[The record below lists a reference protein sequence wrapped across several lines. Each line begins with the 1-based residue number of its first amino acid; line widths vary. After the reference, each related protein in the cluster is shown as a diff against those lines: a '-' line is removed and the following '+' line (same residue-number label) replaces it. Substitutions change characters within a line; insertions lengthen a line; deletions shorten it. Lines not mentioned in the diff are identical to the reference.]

1 MLIVFGVLIGG
12 IILGYFL
19 RKFNL
24 KFLPKLIMIIICL
37 LLFILGIEV
46 GSNPEVVRNLGT
58 LGVRAFLI
66 TLSALAG
73 SILCGYL
80 LWIYIKRQK
89 LTDNEE

>member
-12 IILGYFL
+12 IIFGVFL
-19 RKFNL
+19 RKVNL
-24 KFLPKLIMIIICL
+24 KFLPKAIMIIIWI

-66 TLSALAG
+66 TLAALAG

-89 LTDNEE
+89 ITDNEE